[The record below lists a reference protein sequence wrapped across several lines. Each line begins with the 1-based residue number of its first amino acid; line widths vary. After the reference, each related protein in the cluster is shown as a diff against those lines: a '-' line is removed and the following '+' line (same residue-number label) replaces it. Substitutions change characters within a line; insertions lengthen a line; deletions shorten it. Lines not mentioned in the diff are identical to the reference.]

1 MMKKRF
7 YLLFVFALMA
17 FTAIHSQE
25 RMVSGTVTDANDGSV
40 IPGANII
47 IQGETR
53 GTITDIEGN
62 YQLEVNSDDVL
73 VFSFIGY
80 KTLEIP
86 VGDQR
91 TLDVQM
97 EPDFQLMD
105 EVVVVGYGT
114 MKRSDLTGSVTSV
127 NQEDLQASVSTSI
140 DQALQGRAAGVQVT
154 KTSGQPGG
162 GVSVRIRGASSIGG
176 TNEPLYVIDGIPVSG
191 DATGLNMGFAWAGG
205 GSGQSTANVLS
216 TINPNDIV
224 SVEILKDASATAIY
238 GSRAANGVVLISTR
252 RGEAGKA
259 KVEYNGYVGLQEMP
273 KTIDVLNLREYAEY
287 NNELSYENNLS
298 PNPLFADPSILGDG
312 TNWQEEIFD
321 LALMHNHDLSVSGGN
336 DKSTY
341 AMSIG
346 YMDQEGIVIGSGFDR
361 LSTRINAESKSFDW
375 LTIGGNMSLG
385 QTNETVTLNDDD
397 RGVVSL
403 ALIQRPEVPVK
414 LPDGSWG
421 GPQEGQAALT
431 NPVAMAQIRD
441 NNLKRI
447 RFMSNVHADVTLM
460 DGLVFKTQFGSDMSF
475 VNNYGFNPTYEFGT
489 IVNELNQSRRN
500 FANNKSWIFSN
511 FLTYNKDF
519 VNGNIQTQ
527 TMLGAESQESN
538 WEGLMGMRSNF
549 ISNDIQELNAG
560 DASTASNG
568 QYKGSNALESY
579 FGRLNI
585 TLFDRFLLTGTFR
598 ADGSSNF
605 APTNKWGYF
614 PSMALAWKIS
624 NESFIKNVDAISS
637 LRLRLGYGEVGNQD
651 IGGYTYGAALTNYK
665 TKWGPGLLPSRY
677 ANPDVKWETTASYN
691 LGLDLSMFNNRIELI
706 GDVYLKQTNDLLMPL
721 TLPLYM
727 GTSSISAPT
736 ANVGAMENKGLELTL
751 NTVNTVGAFKW
762 TTGLTFTLNRNEL
775 TELYEKGNVIDRNVQ
790 WFDHATRSVVGR
802 PLGQFYGYV
811 ADGVFADAEEI
822 RNHASQ
828 GSIGKNNGVW
838 PGDLKFKDLNND
850 DVIDE
855 NDRTFIGNPEP
866 DFTLGL
872 NNNFKFKNFD
882 LTLYLLSSFGN
893 DVLNYTRTMTEAM
906 GNYFNQSKV
915 VNDRARLGLL
925 DPDGSNTDVDNV
937 YVINPNTTVPR
948 ATHVDPNDNSRISTR
963 FIEDGSY
970 VKIKNLSLGYTMPQS
985 VLSVLNVSNLRFYVN
1000 IQNLYTFT
1008 DYSGFDPEV
1017 GPYNQDPLLNGI
1029 DNGNYPSPRIYTF
1042 GVNVGF

>member
-1 MMKKRF
+1 
-7 YLLFVFALMA
+7 
-17 FTAIHSQE
+17 
-25 RMVSGTVTDANDGSV
+25 
-40 IPGANII
+40 
-47 IQGETR
+47 
-53 GTITDIEGN
+53 
-62 YQLEVNSDDVL
+62 
-73 VFSFIGY
+73 
-80 KTLEIP
+80 
-86 VGDQR
+86 
-91 TLDVQM
+91 
-97 EPDFQLMD
+97 
-105 EVVVVGYGT
+105 
-114 MKRSDLTGSVTSV
+114 
-127 NQEDLQASVSTSI
+127 
-140 DQALQGRAAGVQVT
+140 
-154 KTSGQPGG
+154 
-162 GVSVRIRGASSIGG
+162 
-176 TNEPLYVIDGIPVSG
+176 
-191 DATGLNMGFAWAGG
+191 
-205 GSGQSTANVLS
+205 
-216 TINPNDIV
+216 
-224 SVEILKDASATAIY
+224 
-238 GSRAANGVVLISTR
+238 
-252 RGEAGKA
+252 
-259 KVEYNGYVGLQEMP
+259 
-273 KTIDVLNLREYAEY
+273 
-287 NNELSYENNLS
+287 
-298 PNPLFADPSILGDG
+298 
-312 TNWQEEIFD
+312 
-321 LALMHNHDLSVSGGN
+321 
-336 DKSTY
+336 
-341 AMSIG
+341 
-346 YMDQEGIVIGSGFDR
+346 
-361 LSTRINAESKSFDW
+361 
-375 LTIGGNMSLG
+375 
-385 QTNETVTLNDDD
+385 
-397 RGVVSL
+397 
-403 ALIQRPEVPVK
+403 
-414 LPDGSWG
+414 
-421 GPQEGQAALT
+421 
-431 NPVAMAQIRD
+431 
-441 NNLKRI
+441 
-447 RFMSNVHADVTLM
+447 
-460 DGLVFKTQFGSDMSF
+460 
-475 VNNYGFNPTYEFGT
+475 
-489 IVNELNQSRRN
+489 
-500 FANNKSWIFSN
+500 
-511 FLTYNKDF
+511 
-519 VNGNIQTQ
+519 
-527 TMLGAESQESN
+527 MLGAESQESN

-906 GNYFNQSKV
+906 GNFFNQSQV
-915 VNDRARLGLL
+915 VNDRASLALL
-925 DPDGSNTDVDNV
+925 DPDGSNTDVDSV
-937 YVINPNTTVPR
+937 YVIDPNTTVPV
-948 ATHVDPNDNSRISTR
+948 ATHVDPNDFSRISTR
-963 FIEDGSY
+963 FIEDG
-970 VKIKNLSLGYTMPQS
+970 
-985 VLSVLNVSNLRFYVN
+985 
-1000 IQNLYTFT
+1000 
-1008 DYSGFDPEV
+1008 
-1017 GPYNQDPLLNGI
+1017 
-1029 DNGNYPSPRIYTF
+1029 
-1042 GVNVGF
+1042 

>member
-7 YLLFVFALMA
+7 LLLLVFALMA

-25 RMVSGTVTDANDGSV
+25 RMVSGTITDANDGSA
-40 IPGANII
+40 IPGVNILV
-47 IQGETR
+47 QGTSR
-53 GTITDIEGN
+53 GTITDVDGN
-62 YQLEVNSDDVL
+62 YQIKVNSGEVL

-80 KTLEIP
+80 KIQEIP

-91 TLDVQM
+91 TLDVEM
-97 EPDFQLMD
+97 AADYQLVD

-127 NQEDLQASVSTSI
+127 KQADLQASVSTSI

-162 GVSVRIRGASSIGG
+162 GVSVRIRGSSSIGG

-191 DATGLNMGFAWAGG
+191 NATGLNMGFDWAGG
-205 GSGQSTANVLS
+205 GNGQSTANVLS

-273 KTIDVLNLREYAEY
+273 KMLDVLNLREYAEY
-287 NNELSYENNLS
+287 SNELSAENNLS
-298 PNPLFADPSILGDG
+298 PNPLFADPSILGEG
-312 TNWQEEIFD
+312 TNWQEEIFE
-321 LALMHNHDLSVSGGN
+321 LAVMHNHDLSVSGGN
-336 DKSTY
+336 EKSTY
-341 AMSIG
+341 ALSIG

-361 LSTRINAESKSFDW
+361 LSSRINAESKTFDW

-385 QTNETVTLNDDD
+385 QTNETITLNDDD

-403 ALIQRPEVPVK
+403 ALIQRPEIPVK

-431 NPVAMAQIRD
+431 NPVAIAQIRD
-441 NNLKRI
+441 NELKRV
-447 RFMSNVHADVTLM
+447 RFMSNVHADLTLTE
-460 DGLVFKTQFGSDMSF
+460 GLVFKTQFGSDMSF

-500 FANNKSWIFSN
+500 FANNKSWILSN

-519 VNGNIQTQ
+519 ANGAIQTQ
-527 TMLGAESQESN
+527 TMLGAESQEAN
-538 WEGLMGMRSNF
+538 WEGMMGMRSNF
-549 ISNDIQELNAG
+549 ISNEIQELNAG
-560 DASTASNG
+560 DAETAVNN

-579 FGRLNI
+579 FGRLNL
-585 TLFDRFLLTGTFR
+585 TFFDRYLFTATYR

-605 APTNKWGYF
+605 APDNKWGYF
-614 PSMALAWKIS
+614 PSMALAWKVS
-624 NESFIKNVDAISS
+624 NEGFMQNVDPVSS
-637 LRLRLGYGEVGNQD
+637 LRLRLGYGQVGNQD
-651 IGGYTYGAALTNYK
+651 IGGYTYGAALTNYP
-665 TKWGPGLLPSRY
+665 TKWGPGLLPNRY
-677 ANPDVKWETTASYN
+677 ANPDVKWETTTSYN
-691 LGLDLSMFNNRIELI
+691 VGLDLTMFDNRIEFI

-727 GTSSISAPT
+727 GTASISAPT
-736 ANVGAMENKGLELTL
+736 VNVGAMENKGLELTL
-751 NTVNTVGAFKW
+751 NTVNTVGTFKW
-762 TTGLTFTLNRNEL
+762 NSGLTFTLNRNEL
-775 TELYEKGNVIDRNVQ
+775 TELYEEGNVIDRNVQ
-790 WFDHATRSVVGR
+790 WFNHATRSVVGKS
-802 PLGQFYGYV
+802 LGQFYGYV
-811 ADGVFADAEEI
+811 ADGVFANAEEI
-822 RNHASQ
+822 RNHADQ
-828 GSIGKNNGVW
+828 GIIGKNNGVW
-838 PGDLKFKDLNND
+838 PGDIRFKDLNND

-855 NDRTFIGNPEP
+855 SDRTYIGNPQP

-872 NNNFKFKNFD
+872 NNNFKFRNFD
-882 LTLYLLSSFGN
+882 MTVYLLSSYGN
-893 DVLNYTRTMTEAM
+893 DILNYTRTMTEAM
-906 GNYFNQSKV
+906 GNFYNQSDAV
-915 VNDRARLGLL
+915 TDRARLGLI
-925 DPDGSNTDVDNV
+925 DSEGFNTDVDNV
-937 YVINPNTTVPR
+937 NVLNPETHVPR
-948 ATHVDPNDNSRISTR
+948 ATHIDPNDNNRISTR

-970 VKIKNLSLGYTMPQS
+970 VKIKNLSLGYS
-985 VLSVLNVSNLRFYVN
+985 VPKRILDAANISNLRLYVN